1 MNERV
6 CTTMKNKMRKLLPLL
21 MAVMLVLS
29 VVLAGCGAKSESAMD
44 SAAPGASA
52 DGGYYGNGAEMKGES
67 FYDDMDYAVEEG
79 FENATADSMTE
90 SPAEVNVSAVQKIIL
105 YLNYEIETLEF
116 DRSAAA
122 LEALCT
128 QLGGYIQ
135 DSYRSGDS
143 INYDNLHN
151 ASYTFRIPSDRL
163 DDFRTGAEAV
173 GTVTS
178 VSTSSENVTEQYYDI
193 ESRLASLRT
202 QEERLLALMEKSETL
217 TDVIELEQ
225 ALADVTYEI
234 ESLTG
239 KLRHFDSLVDYSTVR
254 VQLNEVVKYSET
266 PVVVRTVWD
275 RMGRRFMNSVDG
287 IVEFGEDLLVSVVG
301 SLPVLALLAVIF
313 AVIFFPVR
321 ALFRKV
327 KGKVKKTVVPA
338 EEKTEE

>member
-1 MNERV
+1 
-6 CTTMKNKMRKLLPLL
+6 MKNKMRKLFPLM
-21 MAVMLVLS
+21 MAMLLVFSVMLT
-29 VVLAGCGAKSESAMD
+29 GCGAKSESAMD
-44 SAAPGASA
+44 SMAPGAAA
-52 DGGYYGNGAEMKGES
+52 DGGYYGNGSNLKGEMV
-67 FYDDMDYAVEEG
+67 YDDMDYAVEEETG
-79 FENATADSMTE
+79 KVTADSAAGSSSAAE
-90 SPAEVNVSAVQKIIL
+90 SPLAQQKIIL

-122 LEALCT
+122 LEALCA

-151 ASYTFRIPSDRL
+151 ASYTFRIPNDRL
-163 DDFRTGAEAV
+163 DDFKAGTEAV

-234 ESLTG
+234 EALTG

-275 RMGRRFMNSVDG
+275 RMGRRFMNSVDN
-287 IVEFGEDLLVSVVG
+287 IVEFGEDLLVGVVG

-313 AVIFFPVR
+313 AVFFFPVR
-321 ALFRKV
+321 ALFRKA
-327 KGKVKKTVVPA
+327 KGKVKKPIAPA
-338 EEKTEE
+338 EDKPEE

>member
-1 MNERV
+1 
-6 CTTMKNKMRKLLPLL
+6 
-21 MAVMLVLS
+21 
-29 VVLAGCGAKSESAMD
+29 
-44 SAAPGASA
+44 
-52 DGGYYGNGAEMKGES
+52 
-67 FYDDMDYAVEEG
+67 
-79 FENATADSMTE
+79 
-90 SPAEVNVSAVQKIIL
+90 
-105 YLNYEIETLEF
+105 
-116 DRSAAA
+116 
-122 LEALCT
+122 
-128 QLGGYIQ
+128 
-135 DSYRSGDS
+135 
-143 INYDNLHN
+143 
-151 ASYTFRIPSDRL
+151 
-163 DDFRTGAEAV
+163 
-173 GTVTS
+173 
-178 VSTSSENVTEQYYDI
+178 
-193 ESRLASLRT
+193 
-202 QEERLLALMEKSETL
+202 MEKSETL